1 MRRPHHSLLVI
12 VTAALAATLVAQA
25 SAHPAV
31 FFPGQV
37 FCPPRT
43 LTVGTVVMQP
53 PQCFSIFLMRTP
65 QTAFLGFVP
74 AGLIGAPARQVISV
88 STSLG
93 TRIRTRALLLLP
105 VIVPVLFV
113 PANAIVVQPFQIE
126 LMGGGLG
133 VRFADDPTMVVP
145 LPTDAPPRGTPAFSS
160 AAFEIPL
167 PADLHIIPPG
177 PDVPTDEAALS
188 GRWVGKWKGQGQG
201 MTEDGLPHIL
211 AVEQIIRDDGFLR
224 SQRRIVGTFAWGRA
238 PGWEVFPGWM
248 RAEGVMERGI
258 LQLTLPGGGRARYRM
273 TVDGTLDG
281 TYESPD
287 FGVMRAS
294 LSRMK

>member
-1 MRRPHHSLLVI
+1 MMRCPKHSVRFI
-12 VTAALAATLVAQA
+12 MTAVLAAMLVGQA
-25 SAHPAV
+25 SGHPVV

-43 LTVGTVVMQP
+43 LMVGAVVMQP

-74 AGLIGAPARQVISV
+74 AGLIGAPARHVISL

-93 TRIRTRALLLLP
+93 TRIRTRAFLLLP
-105 VIVPVLFV
+105 VAIPVLFV

-133 VRFADDPTMVVP
+133 VRFADDPNMVVP
-145 LPTDAPPRGTPAFSS
+145 FPTGAPPQTTPAWSS
-160 AAFEIPL
+160 ASFEIPL

-188 GRWVGKWKGQGQG
+188 GRWVGK
-201 MTEDGLPHIL
+201 
-211 AVEQIIRDDGFLR
+211 
-224 SQRRIVGTFAWGRA
+224 
-238 PGWEVFPGWM
+238 
-248 RAEGVMERGI
+248 
-258 LQLTLPGGGRARYRM
+258 
-273 TVDGTLDG
+273 
-281 TYESPD
+281 
-287 FGVMRAS
+287 
-294 LSRMK
+294 